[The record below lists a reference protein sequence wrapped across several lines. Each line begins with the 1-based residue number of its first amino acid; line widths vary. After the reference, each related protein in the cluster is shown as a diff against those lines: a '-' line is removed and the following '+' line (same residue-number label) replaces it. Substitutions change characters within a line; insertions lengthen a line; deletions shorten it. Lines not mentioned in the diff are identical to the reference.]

1 MINCE
6 GCVDEGLKTPFCE
19 KLCPI
24 QLYALKKTE
33 YVNCIS
39 KYTCPKLKMVISTN
53 EEIFRII
60 GNKNRQISLFLYK
73 YFKKSSFSCLILN
86 RKVTIIILVK

>member
-24 QLYALKKTE
+24 PLCALKTE

-53 EEIFRII
+53 EEAFFRII
-60 GNKNRQISLFLYK
+60 
-73 YFKKSSFSCLILN
+73 
-86 RKVTIIILVK
+86 